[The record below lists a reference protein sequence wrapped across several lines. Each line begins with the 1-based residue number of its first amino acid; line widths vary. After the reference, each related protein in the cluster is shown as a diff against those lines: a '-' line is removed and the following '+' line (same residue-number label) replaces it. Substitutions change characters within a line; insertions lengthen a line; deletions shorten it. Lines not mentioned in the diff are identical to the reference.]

1 MYPTVT
7 QLVVHIDDPPQA
19 YKNFPEASAFFIDAA
34 SWLPNLTILHILASY
49 SVRSVQA
56 SLLHLLA
63 SVLRLKKV
71 TLPRYWL
78 SSSVVSTLAGL
89 PRLEVV
95 HVGQGQ
101 GACDDVEA
109 FNVILPDGAF
119 PNLINLTLE
128 VNLSD
133 AEELIRSSSFPRHI
147 AVFNILSL
155 RLDSPSVV
163 QCFLASCSTH
173 CRSLTSLNLELIN
186 TLEDIPESSRI
197 TMETIGPLLAFPNL
211 PQFTLTYNQ
220 PLAITGSDAHRLAS
234 RWKILEESRV
244 QGLEAR
250 QSNSMNN

>member
-1 MYPTVT
+1 MIDASVYTDVARARPTHVILPKLTTFVWHPKLLNKALFLMYPTVT

-101 GACDDVEA
+101 GAYDDVEA
-109 FNVILPDGAF
+109 FNVILP
-119 PNLINLTLE
+119 
-128 VNLSD
+128 
-133 AEELIRSSSFPRHI
+133 
-147 AVFNILSL
+147 
-155 RLDSPSVV
+155 
-163 QCFLASCSTH
+163 
-173 CRSLTSLNLELIN
+173 
-186 TLEDIPESSRI
+186 IP
-197 TMETIGPLLAFPNL
+197 
-211 PQFTLTYNQ
+211 
-220 PLAITGSDAHRLAS
+220 
-234 RWKILEESRV
+234 
-244 QGLEAR
+244 
-250 QSNSMNN
+250 QSH